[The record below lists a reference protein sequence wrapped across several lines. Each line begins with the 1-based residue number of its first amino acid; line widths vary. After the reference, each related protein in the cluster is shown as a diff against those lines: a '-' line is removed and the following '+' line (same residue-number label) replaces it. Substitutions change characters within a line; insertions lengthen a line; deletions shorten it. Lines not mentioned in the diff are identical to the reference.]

1 MFDLQDLYQEVL
13 MDHNRRPRNF
23 RKLENA
29 NRTADGFNPLCG
41 DKIVLYLDVEDG
53 LITDVGFQ
61 GAGCAIS
68 RASASMMTDSIR
80 GKTVEEAEELFSGF
94 RQLITRQPGE
104 DVDTEALG
112 DLEVL
117 GGVAAFP
124 ARIKCA
130 TLSWHTLKAA
140 LNGKVEAVT
149 TE

>member
-1 MFDLQDLYQEVL
+1 M
-13 MDHNRRPRNF
+13 R
-23 RKLENA
+23 
-29 NRTADGFNPLCG
+29 
-41 DKIVLYLDVEDG
+41 
-53 LITDVGFQ
+53 
-61 GAGCAIS
+61 

-104 DVDTEALG
+104 VVDTEALG

-140 LNGKVEAVT
+140 LNGKVEAAT

>member
-68 RASASMMTDSIR
+68 RASASMMTDGIR

-94 RQLITRQPGE
+94 RELITRQPGE